1 MDTFLTISLGA
12 LGAMIFLW
20 ALAFALEER
29 ERERK
34 QERKQER
41 LNRFN
46 KNDVKYTDG
55 DNT

>member
-34 QERKQER
+34 QER

-46 KNDVKYTDG
+46 KTDVKYTDG